1 MAASTSNE
9 HRQPSADPQRLRAL
23 AYANRVR
30 AARAELKRAICSGEM
45 TVAAVLRECPDH
57 VRTWTLGELLMAQHR
72 WGQRRMLKLLQR
84 TGLNPT
90 KEIGTLTERQRAL
103 LTELLDVAGA
113 TPQATRMHASER
125 AYAVEKAFDR
135 D

>member
-1 MAASTSNE
+1 
-9 HRQPSADPQRLRAL
+9 
-23 AYANRVR
+23 
-30 AARAELKRAICSGEM
+30 M

>member
-1 MAASTSNE
+1 VVAPTSNE
-9 HRQPSADPQRLRAL
+9 QQQPDNDPQRLRAL
-23 AYANRVR
+23 AYANKVR

-45 TVAAVLRECPDH
+45 TVAAVLHECPDH

-72 WGQRRMLKLLQR
+72 WGQRRTLKLLQR

-103 LTELLDVAGA
+103 LTELLDVAGV
-113 TPQATRMHASER
+113 TPQTAGTRASGR
-125 AYAVEKAFDR
+125 AYAVDQAFDR
-135 D
+135 N